1 MPSYLPFHFL
11 PNAIYGVRR
20 RMQAPIQ
27 DKATYKWEPLAD
39 SELETMF
46 DALNLV
52 RLLWCAHGTIEGLQ
66 TELLSDCSTE
76 QLAVRPH
83 AVVDSTR
90 KIPKPRTITARIYMQ
105 SSRLIQLYHRS

>member
-1 MPSYLPFHFL
+1 
-11 PNAIYGVRR
+11 
-20 RMQAPIQ
+20 MQAPIQ

-39 SELETMF
+39 SELETTF
-46 DALNLV
+46 GALNLV
-52 RLLWCAHGTIEGLQ
+52 RLFWCAHGGCVSTRTIEGLQ

-83 AVVDSTR
+83 AVVDTTR

-105 SSRLIQLYHRS
+105 SSRLIQLYHRL